1 MAKATV
7 EAIALLGEFGFEFV
21 AADQVGEPTAGRIAD
36 RLTEIIAAL
45 EDARARGDLG
55 AVQHVA
61 EKLKKLQ
68 RALDVWSLLTGELED
83 DEPETEAEP
92 PVAPLPTSAGAST
105 SVEGATSVERLEKAA
120 AEAGQWLQAAGP
132 EGATPAVHPGSDEKG
147 SDHRR

>member
-55 AVQHVA
+55 AVQQVA
-61 EKLKKLQ
+61 EKMKKLQ

-83 DEPETEAEP
+83 DEPQAEP

-105 SVEGATSVERLEKAA
+105 SVESLEKAA
-120 AEAGQWLQAAGP
+120 AVEKAPAEPGQWLPAVAS
-132 EGATPAVHPGSDEKG
+132 EAATPAVHPGSDEKG